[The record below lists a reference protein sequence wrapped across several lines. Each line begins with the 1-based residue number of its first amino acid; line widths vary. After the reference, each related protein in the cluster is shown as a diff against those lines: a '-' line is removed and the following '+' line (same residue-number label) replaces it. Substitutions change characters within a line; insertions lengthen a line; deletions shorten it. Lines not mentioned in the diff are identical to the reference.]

1 MPTYEIV
8 LDDYPIGSELIEENH
23 PHLAETPAIVDTS
36 PTVGDF
42 SHDQDEIGTVLD
54 GLGVGW
60 DFTISD
66 TASDTSTVLIEVAV
80 LVQDLIDVLDT
91 ALISGTY
98 NPVISDLITVLDS
111 LLGNQAL
118 DDSLAESY
126 IFSDSLVNAF
136 YAIQSL
142 DEVLSLSESVSL
154 VGDIS
159 ETLAETL
166 SIIDTVLRAFLESVS
181 DTISTAESLINILI
195 LKSLIA
201 DAASELNTTSA
212 ISILN
217 HAVTDS
223 PELTDITTNEGNFLE
238 LVLDG
243 YEISTKIS
251 LDGEIYQCWVL
262 TTDEFK
268 ISSYTD
274 FNFNSFANAQGKLFG
289 AKEDGIYEISP
300 SFSDDDGTV
309 INTGV
314 QFNFEALKDLHGK
327 RFRKAYI
334 GSEGNNTILKVED
347 GSGNIGYYSVD
358 RKQVTIGKDLQ
369 SRRYKFSLR
378 SITSIDHIEFHPILL
393 DKNR

>member
-1 MPTYEIV
+1 
-8 LDDYPIGSELIEENH
+8 
-23 PHLAETPAIVDTS
+23 
-36 PTVGDF
+36 
-42 SHDQDEIGTVLD
+42 
-54 GLGVGW
+54 LGVGW

-98 NPVISDLITVLDS
+98 NPVISDLITILDS

-159 ETLAETL
+159 ETLTETL
-166 SIIDTVLRAFLESVS
+166 SSIDTVLRAFLESVS

-223 PELTDITTNEGNFLE
+223 PELTDTTTNEGNFLE
-238 LVLDG
+238 FVLDG

-289 AKEDGIYEISP
+289 AKEDGIYEISS